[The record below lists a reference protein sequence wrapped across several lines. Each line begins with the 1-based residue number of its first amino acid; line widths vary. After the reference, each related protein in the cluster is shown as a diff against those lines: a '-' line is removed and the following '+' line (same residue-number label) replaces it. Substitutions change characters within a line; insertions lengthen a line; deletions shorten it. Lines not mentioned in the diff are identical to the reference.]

1 MTSWHNF
8 KTWRDIK
15 KWAHDHGLKNLVAR
29 MDLNNNCWNS
39 SGEFGRNQVLICD
52 SIRLAETEE
61 EAIEIATQ
69 LDKEMEEN
77 HGLY

>member
-1 MTSWHNF
+1 MNWHNF

-15 KWAHDHGLKNLVAR
+15 KWAQDHGLKNLVER

-39 SGEFGRNQVLICD
+39 SGEFGRSQVAICD
-52 SIRLAETEE
+52 SIRLAESED

-77 HGLY
+77 YGLY